1 MKSLIPQVSIQNA
14 RLKEFI
20 ADDVIA
26 FEMLDEIKEKIFGCY
41 SPLYTFYEY
50 VTSVTWKKRELFS
63 TRIQIKLYISLAR
76 ITSDNKS

>member
-50 VTSVTWKKRELFS
+50 VTSVT
-63 TRIQIKLYISLAR
+63 
-76 ITSDNKS
+76 